1 MKVTESEDFPLPYCG
16 HRWCKNEKCVNRAEM
31 IWSGYIQFMEV
42 LNKRPKSKQPQRK
55 SFPILQD
62 AIKDPLIP
70 AKLKLIEFTAS
81 KLNCLLRGFQT
92 DQPMVSFLF
101 DVLKD
106 LLTPMT
112 NMFNFSGR
120 CKNVNTN
127 AQTKSILQETIQ
139 WIIDITDTC
148 FTELFDWIYE
158 VKIMTEILLTWQL
171 NRVKQNS
178 NWVLC
183 CYPYTKQFWF
193 FFEFRAFNQ
202 SSNSLVYVGFF
213 NEIAFLLC
221 MYFQIPLKSQILRW
235 NYWRLILWTKTFTNL
250 LML

>member
-1 MKVTESEDFPLPYCG
+1 
-16 HRWCKNEKCVNRAEM
+16 
-31 IWSGYIQFMEV
+31 MEV

-148 FTELFDWIYE
+148 FTELFD
-158 VKIMTEILLTWQL
+158 
-171 NRVKQNS
+171 
-178 NWVLC
+178 
-183 CYPYTKQFWF
+183 
-193 FFEFRAFNQ
+193 
-202 SSNSLVYVGFF
+202 
-213 NEIAFLLC
+213 
-221 MYFQIPLKSQILRW
+221 
-235 NYWRLILWTKTFTNL
+235 
-250 LML
+250 